1 MPAADPP
8 EGPQPAY
15 LQPGPRARVA
25 PFIFAAIGVATVLA
39 VGAGLYRSA
48 TVTPEERRQLA
59 TAEARDRA
67 KRACERGARSSLHD
81 PDSAQIEKSVV
92 TDASDGYLVVVRL
105 RARNAFN
112 AMRLVDLVC
121 ETDRAGA
128 TVRYVKPLT

>member
-1 MPAADPP
+1 MSAADPP
-8 EGPQPAY
+8 GGRQPAY

-25 PFIFAAIGVATVLA
+25 PFIFGALGLAVLLA

-48 TVTPEERRQLA
+48 TMTPEDRSRLA
-59 TAEARDRA
+59 AAEARERA
-67 KRACERGARSSLHD
+67 KLACERGARSSLHD

-92 TDASDGYLVVVRL
+92 TDAADGYLVVVRL

-112 AMRLVDLVC
+112 AVRLVDLVC

-128 TVRYVKPLT
+128 TVRYVRPLT